1 MNYLKYL
8 TEKDIAKTLEKC
20 NLEINNDTP
29 NSLIYSKNKD
39 FVLISCKKI
48 VLDKSDEALNDLI
61 KNFTSVLKTS
71 PFIEHFTKHGIIL
84 YMSNFELIDNFNK
97 EDYSNILYDTI
108 YEKLRNNKKL
118 QARYKKEFTEYHSNE
133 LSADKNNEESL
144 F

>member
-61 KNFTSVLKTS
+61 KNFTSVLKTG

-108 YEKLRNNKKL
+108 YEKLSNNKNL
-118 QARYKKEFTEYHSNE
+118 QARYKKEFTEFHLKE
-133 LSADKNNEESL
+133 LSSDENNEESL